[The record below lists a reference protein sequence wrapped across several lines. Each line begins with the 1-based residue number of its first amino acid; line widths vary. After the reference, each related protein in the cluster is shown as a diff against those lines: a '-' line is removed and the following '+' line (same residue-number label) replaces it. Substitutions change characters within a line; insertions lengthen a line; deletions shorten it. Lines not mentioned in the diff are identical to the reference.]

1 MYVKK
6 LLIENFRGIRK
17 MELELHPRMNLF
29 IGING
34 AGKSSVLDALGYL
47 FAPFVEFCGEQ
58 DVFVPYLVE
67 GFPEYEIHNNGSR
80 MLLELAITKK
90 NLPDLTFG
98 VHYPHPQVNQDL
110 TNPQSYTSP
119 SHWSLYFGQKNGEN
133 LSAYIIVYYRVQREV
148 DKVSI
153 DAWADRNF
161 RKQDAFVDAL
171 ASKVDFKE
179 FFEWFRNREDLENE
193 ERANDKNGPDR
204 LLEAVRN
211 VIGRFCDALKDVRV
225 RRRDP
230 LRMVVTKNDRELRI
244 EQLSDGEKCLLAM
257 VGDLA
262 RRMAI
267 ANPSL
272 DNPLQGE
279 GVVLIDEV
287 DLHLHPQW
295 QRMILPRLMETFPN
309 CQFIVTTHSPQILGE
324 IKSEHVFI
332 LSDEENGI
340 IAKRPS
346 YEIHGQTSGV
356 LLEDIMQTPERNG
369 DIQNKIKNAFAALEL
384 GNIADAKYL
393 IGELREQAT
402 AIPDLQQLDMRLS
415 RREVVGK

>member
-17 MELELHPRMNLF
+17 MELELHPRMNVF

-34 AGKSSVLDALGYL
+34 AGKSSVLDALGYV
-47 FAPFVEFCGEQ
+47 FALPVQIVC
-58 DVFVPYLVE
+58 E
-67 GFPEYEIHNNGSR
+67 GQYQNFQENCFPDFEIHNDETIALLDLEIARNNMDNLLCTMHSSR
-80 MLLELAITKK
+80 TTQHCS
-90 NLPDLTFG
+90 N
-98 VHYPHPQVNQDL
+98 
-110 TNPQSYTSP
+110 SP
-119 SHWSLYFGQKNGEN
+119 SLYFSPHNWELVFIGFEKTNAN
-133 LSAYIIVYYRVQREV
+133 ILVYYRARREV
-148 DKVSI
+148 DEVPIAAWTNRNFQRKDAFI
-153 DAWADRNF
+153 DALVPR
-161 RKQDAFVDAL
+161 
-171 ASKVDFKE
+171 VDFKE

-295 QRMILPRLMETFPN
+295 QRMILPKLMDTFPN

-346 YEIHGQTSGV
+346 YEIHGQTSGI
-356 LLEDIMQTPERNG
+356 LLEDIMQAHG
-369 DIQNKIKNAFAALEL
+369 NKELLSPAEFDLWISAELKRQPDGMFRPFWTTIKYAAGL
-384 GNIADAKYL
+384 Y
-393 IGELREQAT
+393 T
-402 AIPDLQQLDMRLS
+402 
-415 RREVVGK
+415 

>member
-17 MELELHPRMNLF
+17 MELELHPRMNVF

-34 AGKSSVLDALGYL
+34 AGKSSVLDALGYV
-47 FAPFVEFCGEQ
+47 FALPVQIVC
-58 DVFVPYLVE
+58 E
-67 GFPEYEIHNNGSR
+67 GQYQNSQENCFPDFEIHNDETIALLDLEIARNNMDNLLCTMRSSR
-80 MLLELAITKK
+80 TIQHCS
-90 NLPDLTFG
+90 N
-98 VHYPHPQVNQDL
+98 
-110 TNPQSYTSP
+110 SP
-119 SHWSLYFGQKNGEN
+119 SLYFSPHNWELVFIGFEKTNAN
-133 LSAYIIVYYRVQREV
+133 ILVYYRARREV
-148 DKVSI
+148 DEVPIAAWTNRNFQRKDAFI
-153 DAWADRNF
+153 DALVPR
-161 RKQDAFVDAL
+161 
-171 ASKVDFKE
+171 VDFKE

-295 QRMILPRLMETFPN
+295 QRMILPKLMDTFPN

-346 YEIHGQTSGV
+346 YEIHGQTSGI